1 MTSLR
6 IGCGA
11 GYAGDRIEPAV
22 ELAEHGRL
30 HYLVFECL
38 AERTIALAQQQ
49 KLRDPAKGFD
59 PMLEERMRQ
68 VLMPCAL
75 NGTKIITN
83 MGAANPYAAARL
95 TASIAQSLGLG
106 HLRIAAITGDD
117 VLAALIELNPL
128 VVESSRPL
136 ADYAP
141 RLVSANA
148 YLGAG
153 PIVRALEQ
161 GADVVITGRVG
172 DPAMFLAAMIHR
184 FNWSMDDWPRLG
196 KGTLVGHLL
205 ECAGQVT
212 GGYFADPLCKP
223 VQGLGRLGFPIAEV
237 QADGSAVIT
246 KLAGSGGSVNAQTC
260 KEQILYE
267 VHDPSRY
274 IQADVVADFSRVR
287 VEEIAH
293 DRVRVDGAWGSERT
307 GMYKVSVGFRDRYM
321 AEGMM
326 SYAGAGAQ
334 ARAELAAEIVKERLA
349 LRGIWPEE
357 IRYELI
363 GINALHGHLG
373 DGALGQSATATG
385 RFTPYELRLRVAAAC
400 ASEAMAWDIVNEVE
414 TLYTNGPAGG
424 GGAHRLVKEV
434 IGVLSCLIPETAVQT
449 QSYWFGDQAGDSAA
463 TNKAHDASESQGFPE
478 SIKERAG
485 SA

>member
-1 MTSLR
+1 
-6 IGCGA
+6 
-11 GYAGDRIEPAV
+11 
-22 ELAEHGRL
+22 
-30 HYLVFECL
+30 
-38 AERTIALAQQQ
+38 
-49 KLRDPAKGFD
+49 
-59 PMLEERMRQ
+59 
-68 VLMPCAL
+68 
-75 NGTKIITN
+75 
-83 MGAANPYAAARL
+83 
-95 TASIAQSLGLG
+95 
-106 HLRIAAITGDD
+106 
-117 VLAALIELNPL
+117 
-128 VVESSRPL
+128 
-136 ADYAP
+136 
-141 RLVSANA
+141 
-148 YLGAG
+148 
-153 PIVRALEQ
+153 
-161 GADVVITGRVG
+161 
-172 DPAMFLAAMIHR
+172 
-184 FNWSMDDWPRLG
+184 
-196 KGTLVGHLL
+196 
-205 ECAGQVT
+205 
-212 GGYFADPLCKP
+212 KP

-463 TNKAHDASESQGFPE
+463 TNKAHDASESQGFAE